1 MKKTEPSKKQP
12 KTSRI
17 QDLFGTAGVETTL
30 PVISDEQLST
40 ATGGSGPKIPKNA
53 CD

>member
-1 MKKTEPSKKQP
+1 MKKTEQRKKQP
-12 KTSRI
+12 RTSRI
-17 QDLFGTAGVETTL
+17 QDLFGNGGVETTL

-40 ATGGSGPKIPKNA
+40 VTGGSGPKIPKMM

>member
-1 MKKTEPSKKQP
+1 MKKTEQRKKHP

-17 QDLFGTAGVETTL
+17 QDLFGTAGVESTI

-40 ATGGSGPKIPKNA
+40 VTGGSGPKIPKIF